1 MATLLA
7 SNLRYLRRRAN
18 LSQGDV
24 AAHLGTDYN
33 TISRYENGKSL
44 PRLDALGKL
53 ASLFR
58 VSLETLREQDL
69 TAGAAAQARG
79 ASNPVAPPTRPAVAT
94 GKPLLIT
101 VELDGTAAGL
111 AQVIA
116 RLRAINEVVAQVV

>member
-1 MATLLA
+1 MASPLA

-24 AAHLGTDYN
+24 AEYLGTDYN
-33 TISRYENGKSL
+33 TVSRYENGKSQ
-44 PRLDALGKL
+44 PRLEALGKL

-69 TAGAAAQARG
+69 AAVPAAGVGAPAA
-79 ASNPVAPPTRPAVAT
+79 PTPPARPAVAAV
-94 GKPLLIT
+94 KPLLVT
-101 VELDGTAAGL
+101 VELDGTATGL

>member
-1 MATLLA
+1 MASPLA

-24 AAHLGTDYN
+24 ADHLGTDYN

-53 ASLFR
+53 ATLFR

-69 TAGAAAQARG
+69 AAAPATGQG
-79 ASNPVAPPTRPAVAT
+79 APPAPPARVVAAV
-94 GKPLLIT
+94 KPLLVT
-101 VELDGTAAGL
+101 VELDGTATGL

>member
-1 MATLLA
+1 MASLLA

-18 LSQGDV
+18 LSQADV
-24 AAHLGTDYN
+24 AEHLGTDYN

-53 ASLFR
+53 AGLFR

-69 TAGAAAQARG
+69 SAGPATRIA
-79 ASNPVAPPTRPAVAT
+79 PVAAPAPPVGPAVAT
-94 GKPLLIT
+94 VKPLLVT
-101 VELDGTAAGL
+101 VELDGSAAGL

>member
-18 LSQGDV
+18 MSQADV
-24 AAHLGTDYN
+24 AEHLGTDYN

-44 PRLDALGKL
+44 PRLDALSKL
-53 ASLFR
+53 AGLFR

-69 TAGAAAQARG
+69 SAGPATGTAPTAA
-79 ASNPVAPPTRPAVAT
+79 PVSPVGPAVAAV
-94 GKPLLIT
+94 KPLLVT
-101 VELDGTAAGL
+101 VELDGSAAGL

>member
-1 MATLLA
+1 MASSLA

-24 AAHLGTDYN
+24 ADHLGTDYN

-44 PRLDALGKL
+44 PRLDALSKL
-53 ASLFR
+53 ASLFQ

-69 TAGAAAQARG
+69 AATSTVGLGAGSAA
-79 ASNPVAPPTRPAVAT
+79 VPPTRPVVAAV
-94 GKPLLIT
+94 KPLLVT
-101 VELDGTAAGL
+101 VELDGTATGL